1 MFIFIIFLF
10 SLMVLVGFKR
20 TLSKVDEES
29 SEEYF
34 RIEFPKEYYSRKH
47 DTLKLY

>member
-1 MFIFIIFLF
+1 
-10 SLMVLVGFKR
+10 MVLIGFKIA
-20 TLSKVDEES
+20 LSKVNEES

-47 DTLKLY
+47 DTMKLY

>member
-1 MFIFIIFLF
+1 MVIFIIFLF
-10 SLMVLVGFKR
+10 SLMVLVGFN
-20 TLSKVDEES
+20 TALSKVDEES

-34 RIEFPKEYYSRKH
+34 RIEFPKDYYSRKH

>member
-10 SLMVLVGFKR
+10 SLMVLVGFSIA
-20 TLSKVDEES
+20 LFNDNEED

-34 RIEFPKEYYSRKH
+34 RIEFPKEYYSTKH
-47 DTLKLY
+47 GTLKLY

>member
-1 MFIFIIFLF
+1 MFIFIIFSF
-10 SLMVLVGFKR
+10 SFIVLVG
-20 TLSKVDEES
+20 LNIVSSKVNEES

-47 DTLKLY
+47 DTVKLY